1 LSDVSTPAA
10 GPRERI
16 LGAAVDLFHRDGYNA
31 TSLRQISEIVG
42 LQVGSLYNHIASK
55 EALLFEI
62 MHGVLVELL
71 DETVVE
77 MERAGDDPVGRT
89 LAFLRTSIRFHAL
102 RQKETFIGNTELR
115 GLSEDHRRE
124 IVELRDRYEGMLRS
138 ALQDC
143 ADQGH
148 LVIGDVP
155 LATRAGIALCTS
167 VAVWYRAEGRMPLAD
182 LQTELPWLFGPL
194 AQLPVAAEA

>member
-1 LSDVSTPAA
+1 MTAA
-10 GPRERI
+10 TPRERI
-16 LGAAVDLFHRDGYNA
+16 LDAAVDLFHRDGYNA

-77 MERAGDDPVGRT
+77 MERAGKDPVGRT

-124 IVELRDRYEGMLRS
+124 IVELRDRYEAMLRS

-143 ADQGH
+143 ADQG
-148 LVIGDVP
+148 LLAISDVP
-155 LATRAGIALCTS
+155 LATRAGLALCTS
-167 VAVWYRAEGRMPLAD
+167 VAVWYRAEGRISLD
-182 LQTELPWLFGPL
+182 ELQAQLPGLFGPL
-194 AQLPVAAEA
+194 VNVAVPAEA